1 MQLSERTLKWI
12 QMHAGRHVSTD
23 WWETGNYDDTYECG
37 VDDGYTQMAV
47 QLLLLL
53 VEDNPDDP
61 LDKLT

>member
-1 MQLSERTLKWI
+1 
-12 QMHAGRHVSTD
+12 MHAGRHVSTD

-53 VEDNPDDP
+53 AEDNPDEP